1 VKHINKSDDQYFL
14 RERASVEF
22 MAQWNQLNRDL
33 TVDNVAQIIEDIK
46 TSETIQYH
54 HNRAI
59 VLFSTKDFKPLYWG
73 GNFEKL
79 FGYNQS
85 EIKLWNISLFFNAI
99 VWEHIGFPLHIIKW
113 NKKIDRLSPIVS
125 NKLSARSYFC
135 GLKIK
140 HKDGHLRRIF
150 VDQII
155 IAVQGSQPS
164 LSLFFIEDI
173 QHLMKE
179 SFYWARFVRKNPTP
193 ATLFLRSG
201 GQKKEFQDILSPRD
215 RLCKRGKKNPR
226 IFELCN

>member
-1 VKHINKSDDQYFL
+1 MKHINKSDDQYFL

-113 NKKIDRLSPIVS
+113 N
-125 NKLSARSYFC
+125 
-135 GLKIK
+135 
-140 HKDGHLRRIF
+140 H
-150 VDQII
+150 
-155 IAVQGSQPS
+155 
-164 LSLFFIEDI
+164 
-173 QHLMKE
+173 
-179 SFYWARFVRKNPTP
+179 
-193 ATLFLRSG
+193 
-201 GQKKEFQDILSPRD
+201 
-215 RLCKRGKKNPR
+215 
-226 IFELCN
+226 